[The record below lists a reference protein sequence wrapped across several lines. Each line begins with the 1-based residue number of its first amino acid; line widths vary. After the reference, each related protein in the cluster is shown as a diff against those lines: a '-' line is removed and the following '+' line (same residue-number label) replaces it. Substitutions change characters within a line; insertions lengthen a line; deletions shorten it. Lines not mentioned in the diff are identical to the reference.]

1 MLFHFDNAAA
11 GPGGKPRIEALI
23 RSPAAE
29 TNAEISPDGRWLAYQ
44 SDESGQYQIRIP
56 ANKHLE
62 LAVEDVLFRRGRP
75 SRKPLVRYKSFKYQA
90 ASWTRPDGS

>member
-44 SDESGQYQIRIP
+44 SDESGQYQIHVRP
-56 ANKHLE
+56 FP
-62 LAVEDVLFRRGRP
+62 DVNGGHWQI
-75 SRKPLVRYKSFKYQA
+75 STSGG
-90 ASWTRPDGS
+90 TRPLWTH